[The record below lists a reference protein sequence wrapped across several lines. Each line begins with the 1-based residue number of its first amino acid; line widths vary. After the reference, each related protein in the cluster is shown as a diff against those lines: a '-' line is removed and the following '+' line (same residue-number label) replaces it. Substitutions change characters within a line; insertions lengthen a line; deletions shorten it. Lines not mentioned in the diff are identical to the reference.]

1 MVVEDI
7 EKLLQAEL
15 LDAEVK
21 VTGED
26 GSHFEALIISD
37 AFVDKKPL
45 DRQKM
50 VNAIV
55 GVHITSGAIHALSL
69 KTFTQQEWREKCVN

>member
-1 MVVEDI
+1 MVVKDI

-15 LDAEVK
+15 LDAEIK

-26 GSHFEALIISD
+26 GAHFEALIITD
-37 AFVDKKPL
+37 AFVDKKTL

-50 VNAIV
+50 VYAIL
-55 GVHITSGAIHALSL
+55 GAHITSGAIHALSL
-69 KTFTQQEWREKCVN
+69 KTFTQQEWRDKCVN